1 MKALK
6 EYIDRK
12 NQWDSIFNKTPTY
25 TFPLTQNM
33 VDDLCSSLD
42 YDLSPEN
49 LHCDGEISAA
59 EANRKYRFYNKVAD
73 DIADYTWKNGL
84 VMREIWEL

>member
-6 EYIDRK
+6 EYIDTK
-12 NQWDSIFNKTPTY
+12 NRWDTIFGKAPTY

-33 VDDLCSSLD
+33 VDELCSSLD
-42 YDLSPEN
+42 CDLSPEN

-59 EANRKYRFYNKVAD
+59 QANKKYRFYNKVAD

-84 VMREIWEL
+84 VMRELYEL

>member
-6 EYIDRK
+6 DYIDRK
-12 NQWDSIFNKTPTY
+12 NHWETIFGNAPTY
-25 TFPLTQNM
+25 TFPLSQNM
-33 VDDLCSSLD
+33 VDELCSSLD
-42 YDLSPEN
+42 CDLSPEN
-49 LHCDGEISAA
+49 LHCDGEISVA

-84 VMREIWEL
+84 VMREIYEL

>member
-6 EYIDRK
+6 EYIDTK
-12 NQWDSIFNKTPTY
+12 NRWDTIFGKAPTY

-33 VDDLCSSLD
+33 VDELCSSLD
-42 YDLSPEN
+42 GDLSPEN
-49 LHCDGEISAA
+49 LHCDGEISVAQ
-59 EANRKYRFYNKVAD
+59 ANKKYRFYNKVAD

-84 VMREIWEL
+84 VMRELYEL